1 MLVKSCTTFAVLI
14 LFSIKLVV
22 GSEECPPW
30 FTLEN
35 TTGSLFPQ
43 CVCST
48 DDQPWIICNQILQ
61 KSYLN
66 LGYCAFQDTAT
77 NGTLVA
83 ACPYVIPKHLIVDG
97 HIPLPSKVSELNNFT
112 CGNLSRDISFPL
124 CGRCANETGPAIYY
138 FGSKCVPCSAVN
150 ILYYLLLQYLPNT
163 IMFLA
168 IIVFRINITA
178 APMVHYVIFCNTIVL
193 IIGFFSGEYSNIML
207 SLEHRSSNMKY
218 ILKLILTMKALW
230 TFDILLFWS
239 PPRCISEQMQD
250 IYTPFL
256 NTLAALYPFLLL
268 LITYAAIQLHAHDC
282 KLVVRLWKLFH
293 RTYVRFRRA
302 WDPNASMI
310 QAFATLLFLSYYK
323 FLLIMYE
330 PIRLSNIYDQTMS
343 SVNTVMYLD
352 PSIKIKDPKHIY
364 LFLLSVIIFIFIL
377 LPPSLLLIIF
387 PTRLFNKVSQYLK
400 PRWIVSIKIFV
411 DTFNG
416 CYKDGTDGTRD
427 YRAVSGYILATCLL
441 LPSLQIMI
449 TLQQLDTYIPSVYHI
464 LFIVFTVLF
473 AAMRPY
479 KHSAANVSGVAL
491 LAAMALVFFSFQLF
505 RSHSRFS
512 LIMISVTLGLPHCVF
527 YSYLVYQ
534 LGKLA
539 KQRCL
544 YIWQEREH
552 NQLLCRVS
560 NTAP

>member
-1 MLVKSCTTFAVLI
+1 MLVTSCTTFAVLI
-14 LFSIKLVV
+14 LFNIKLVV

-30 FTLEN
+30 FTLAN

-48 DDQPWIICNQILQ
+48 NNQFYITCNQILQ
-61 KSYLN
+61 KSYLT
-66 LGYCAFQDTAT
+66 LGHCAFQDTTT

-83 ACPYVIPKHLIVDG
+83 GCPYVFPKQLFTLY
-97 HIPLPSKVSELNNFT
+97 HIPLPSKVSELNSFM
-112 CGNLSRDISFPL
+112 CGNLNREVGSYL
-124 CGRCANETGPAIYY
+124 CGRCANGTGPAIYY

-163 IMFLA
+163 VMFLA

-178 APMVHYVIFCNTIVL
+178 APMVHYVIFCNAIVL
-193 IIGFFSGEYSNIML
+193 IFGFFSGEYSNTML
-207 SLEHRSSNMKY
+207 SLEHKYSYIKY
-218 ILKLILTMKALW
+218 IIKFIFTMKALW

-239 PPRCISEQMQD
+239 PPLCISEHIQE
-250 IYTPFL
+250 IYTPYL

-268 LITYAAIQLHAHDC
+268 LITYTAIQLHAHDY
-282 KLVVRLWKLFH
+282 KLVVWLWKLFH

-310 QAFATLLFLSYYK
+310 HAFATLLFLSYYK
-323 FLLIMYE
+323 FLLIMYV
-330 PIRLSNIYDQTMS
+330 PIRLGNIYDQKLS
-343 SVNTVMYLD
+343 SVNTAMYLD
-352 PSIKIKDPKHIY
+352 LNIKKTDLKHIY

-400 PRWIVSIKIFV
+400 PRWIVSIRIFV

-441 LPSLQIMI
+441 LPLLQILF
-449 TLQQLDTYIPSVYHI
+449 TLQHLETFIPSVYII

-491 LAAMALVFFSFQLF
+491 LAAMALLLFSIQLF
-505 RSHSRFS
+505 LTHKKVAFTMVAV
-512 LIMISVTLGLPHCVF
+512 ILGLPHCVF

-534 LGKLA
+534 LGKLG
-539 KQRCL
+539 KQYCL
-544 YIWQEREH
+544 YIWQAREH
-552 NQLLCRVS
+552 NQLLYRFP
-560 NTAP
+560 NTAA